1 MKSPLI
7 FDENSEPSGELT
19 PPSRSKRLLEIA
31 VLAGALATI
40 PLTVA
45 LEEHPGL
52 FWIQVTDWTVWAIF
66 VLEFAVGVA
75 TTRARHQYV
84 RQNPLNLAVIV
95 FSFPLLPVLL
105 GLVRV
110 VRAVR
115 FLRLFRLGGV
125 AARSMIELRTVLAR
139 RGLLY
144 VASGAF
150 VLVLAGGAGLALL
163 EPQTVRGEMVNGIF
177 WALYT
182 VTTVGYSDVT
192 PATMWGRLIGV
203 ILMVTSVGLI
213 STLAASITASFL
225 GKEEGVEIKE
235 LRKQT
240 TRMEALLQEL
250 LAQRQGMP
258 GELDGPTRI
267 GRDNSAQDRTSGQ
280 AGRVDEPLGHCEEP
294 GGTRVRT

>member
-1 MKSPLI
+1 MTRPFTLE
-7 FDENSEPSGELT
+7 ENRRSLT
-19 PPSRSKRLLEIA
+19 RLLEVS

-45 LEEHPGL
+45 LEEHPEAA
-52 FWIQVTDWTVWAIF
+52 WIQVADWVVWGIF
-66 VLEFAVGVA
+66 VLEFAVGLA
-75 TTRARHQYV
+75 SCSDRLEYIR
-84 RQNPLNLAVIV
+84 RNPLNLAVIA
-95 FSFPLLPVLL
+95 FSFPSLPALL

-115 FLRLFRLGGV
+115 FLRLFRLIGV
-125 AARSMIELRTVLAR
+125 AARSMVALRTVLAR
-139 RGLLY
+139 RGVVY

-163 EPQTVRGEMVNGIF
+163 EPQTVRGEMLNGIF

-225 GKEEGVEIKE
+225 GQEEGVEIKD
-235 LRKQT
+235 LRKQAA
-240 TRMEALLQEL
+240 RLEALLEEL
-250 LAQRQGMP
+250 LSRREHLLEP
-258 GELDGPTRI
+258 NRRREVCDP
-267 GRDNSAQDRTSGQ
+267 Q
-280 AGRVDEPLGHCEEP
+280 ASVLNAGANDSVGDLNPRNNPQHH
-294 GGTRVRT
+294 

>member
-1 MKSPLI
+1 MQSSTGRAL
-7 FDENSEPSGELT
+7 SGSL
-19 PPSRSKRLLEIA
+19 KRLLEIA
-31 VLAGALATI
+31 VLAGALVTI

-45 LEEHPGL
+45 LEEHPGVA
-52 FWIQVTDWTVWAIF
+52 WIQVSDWAVWGIF
-66 VLEFAVGVA
+66 VLEFAVGFA
-75 TTRARHQYV
+75 TAGARLEYA
-84 RQNPLNLAVIV
+84 RRNPLNLAVIV
-95 FSFPLLPVLL
+95 FSFPSLPALL

-115 FLRLFRLGGV
+115 ILRLFRLVGV
-125 AARSMIELRTVLAR
+125 AARSMVALRTVVAR
-139 RGLLY
+139 RGVVY

-163 EPQTVRGEMVNGIF
+163 EPQTVRGEMLNGIF

-182 VTTVGYSDVT
+182 VTTVGYSEVT

-225 GKEEGVEIKE
+225 GQEEGMEIKE

-240 TRMEALLQEL
+240 ERLEALLLEVL
-250 LAQRQGMP
+250 NRERNAPESVSDGGVAKRSPGGRDGNSKAHKDGTETDLAQRK
-258 GELDGPTRI
+258 
-267 GRDNSAQDRTSGQ
+267 SGDSRSRSM
-280 AGRVDEPLGHCEEP
+280 AD
-294 GGTRVRT
+294 